1 MVRQFRLVN
10 EKGQEFSLMDIY
22 NYCFMSEPSGLGY
35 SYNTS
40 YQQVGN
46 SFFEQLKTLQQG
58 KIDGTANFIDYDNFR
73 SFVDYIE
80 NSESLKIGY
89 KPPYKNISNKEY
101 FRNINIQT
109 ADKTEID
116 SDGILRCPVTFD
128 CLSLWYEK
136 QKATYSTSAEEN
148 EIRWDFKWDSK
159 FVNYNNRTF
168 QYVNNGHVSAPI
180 IVSVKG
186 PVKNPKLTLK
196 VEGKTYQEVTVNVEL
211 QEYESFLYS
220 TQENNFYIRKENT
233 DGTLVDLFGQD
244 YIDPK
249 NNNVI
254 KFPKGKSCE
263 LIISAEN
270 EILNADISVFT
281 FYKVV

>member
-22 NYCFMSEPSGLGY
+22 NYCLISEPSGLGY
-35 SYNTS
+35 SYSTN

-46 SFFEQLKTLQQG
+46 MFFETLRTLQQG
-58 KIDGTANFIDYDNFR
+58 QISGTANFINYDNFK

-80 NSESLKIGY
+80 NSESLKICY
-89 KPPYKNISNKEY
+89 KIPYQTLPIKEY
-101 FRNINIQT
+101 LRNVNIQVSE
-109 ADKTEID
+109 KSEID
-116 SDGILRCPVTFD
+116 TDGILRCPVTFD
-128 CLSLWYEK
+128 CLSLWYEE
-136 QKATYSTSAEEN
+136 QKIIYSTSAKED
-148 EIRWDFKWDSK
+148 EIRWNFKWDSK

-168 QYVNNGHVSAPI
+168 QYINKGHVPAPI
-180 IVSVKG
+180 VVFVKG

-244 YIDPK
+244 YINPK

-263 LIISAEN
+263 LIISAED

-281 FYKVV
+281 FFKVV